1 MGLIVGSARIDERGK
16 LSGGQAGDQTGK
28 EVCTQQ
34 YYMHSKGWYVLRAK
48 DISVANAL
56 ALAMKQACDN
66 NNIGYDQN
74 QRGGV
79 ITQLK
84 KYGTLGKIAVATECD
99 CSSLVRACVYQ
110 AIGTDV
116 GNFTT
121 ANEASTLENS
131 GLFEK
136 KKAVSSSTTLY
147 DGDILV
153 TKTKGH
159 TVVVTSGNARGQ
171 TTISQPAPVT
181 KSSNYDDWVC
191 RLQKEL
197 NRQGYTDY
205 DRKKLVEDGENG
217 KRTLSACPT
226 VKKGAKG
233 NITRLIQE
241 RLVSVGFSLTVDGD
255 FGSTT
260 LAKVKKFQSNRGL
273 TSDGIV
279 GKNTWSYLLS
289 GKSV

>member
-110 AIGTDV
+110 ASGTDV

-147 DGDILV
+147 YGDILV